1 MSFCKEIGKDKII
14 FLSEEDGKKPST
26 IEFTQPEEEP
36 VGLVTKDGDINW
48 SCPCIGNMAIGP
60 CGVEFREAFSCFHNR
75 YSLKYTVHG
84 RLEMSPYLFCF
95 INSVQYTGE

>member
-1 MSFCKEIGKDKII
+1 MSYCKEIGKDKII

-75 YSLKYTVHG
+75 YSLKHTVLGKRHKSMPI
-84 RLEMSPYLFCF
+84 LLHKLCT
-95 INSVQYTGE
+95 IQL

>member
-1 MSFCKEIGKDKII
+1 MSYCKEIGKDKII

-75 YSLKYTVHG
+75 YLQFKTYTAVLGKRHKSMPI
-84 RLEMSPYLFCF
+84 LLHKLC
-95 INSVQYTGE
+95 